1 MISSAKSFQKKRLGR
16 RLILTAQ
23 AACDS
28 RDLDT
33 AFQVLRV
40 TEILLQ
46 NGKMTAQDKH
56 SIVGMIV
63 GTHVQLWALRH
74 HEHTGQAF
82 TATSQTASHA
92 IGL

>member
-1 MISSAKSFQKKRLGR
+1 MMSSARSFQRKRLGR
-16 RLILTAQ
+16 RLVLTAQ
-23 AACDS
+23 AACDA

-33 AFQVLRV
+33 AFQVLQV
-40 TEILLQ
+40 AEILLQ

-63 GTHVQLWALRH
+63 GTHVQLWGLRH
-74 HEHTGQAF
+74 QEHTGQAF
-82 TATSQTASHA
+82 TATLQNASHA